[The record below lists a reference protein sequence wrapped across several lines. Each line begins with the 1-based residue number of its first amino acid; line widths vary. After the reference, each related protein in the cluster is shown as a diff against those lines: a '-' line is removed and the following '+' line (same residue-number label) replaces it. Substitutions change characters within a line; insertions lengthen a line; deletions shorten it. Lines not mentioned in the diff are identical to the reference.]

1 MTEGSMANLTECE
14 DCGHMVSKRADSCPS
29 CGSRFKLH
37 WYEGRWSAVFKAVL
51 IIFLIWL
58 VINIAL

>member
-1 MTEGSMANLTECE
+1 MANLRECG
-14 DCGHMVSKRADSCPS
+14 DCGHMVSKRANFCPS

-51 IIFLIWL
+51 IILLFWL
-58 VINIAL
+58 VIVIAL